1 MANIDKTIYYYLILF
16 ATFLFSFSFVT
27 LVFEVIQQRLTINI
41 PYTTLILM
49 LISFLIYLFITIH
62 RKYYLHIFFYLV
74 GFVCV
79 SIILFLKRIY
89 DKKNMK
95 VSKFIYE
102 S

>member
-1 MANIDKTIYYYLILF
+1 MTTIDKSIYYYLILL
-16 ATFLFSFSFVT
+16 ATFLFTFSFVP

-41 PYTTLILM
+41 PYVTLICMM
-49 LISFLIYLFITIH
+49 LSFLIYLFITIN
-62 RKYYLHIFFYLV
+62 RQYYLHIFFYLV
-74 GFVCV
+74 SFVCI
-79 SIILFLKRIY
+79 SIILFLKRNY